1 MHGKLLGPPLGPS
14 TCEYI
19 RTGRYHW
26 RMLRVGIGLLV
37 TLAMAGAVAAWV
49 SAGQAEGPALA
60 IEQPETYVGRTA
72 SFVATA
78 EAPGAE
84 FTALD
89 AYIEQNGAVHALFA
103 LNGSESAAAQAAVSQ
118 ETEARLRISRT
129 FDRETHPGLSPG
141 PARVVVTATRPVL
154 FGLRERSSEVA
165 IDVTVRFDPP
175 RLSPVS
181 TFHYI
186 NHGGSELVVYRVT
199 PDDADSGVRV
209 GEREYPGYP
218 LSAAGVDGPD
228 DLRVAFFALLHDQ
241 DLATPVALWGRD
253 PAGNEASAPFDH
265 RIFERQF
272 RRARL
277 PVGDAFLRSVVPA
290 IAAEA
295 PQLADEDVDG
305 GTDVSDLLD
314 LYLFINR
321 ELRRQ
326 NRETVSALAAQTAP
340 QRLWD
345 GPFRQLANTQVES
358 GFADHR
364 TYLYG
369 GDEVDQQVHLG
380 FDLASTAN
388 APVSAANAGTVIFAD
403 YLGIFGNCVVID
415 HGLGLQ
421 SLYAHLSSIDVAV
434 GATVALGETIGLSG
448 QTGLAGGDHL
458 HFAMLLQGQPV
469 TPMEWWDPQ
478 WMEDRIMR
486 KLRSAGGR

>member
-1 MHGKLLGPPLGPS
+1 M
-14 TCEYI
+14 
-19 RTGRYHW
+19 
-26 RMLRVGIGLLV
+26 
-37 TLAMAGAVAAWV
+37 
-49 SAGQAEGPALA
+49 
-60 IEQPETYVGRTA
+60 YVGRSS
-72 SFVATA
+72 SFAATA

-84 FTALD
+84 FTALE
-89 AYIEQNGAVHALFA
+89 AYIEQDGAVHSLFA
-103 LNGSESAAAQAAVSQ
+103 LNGAEPAAGQAAVNQ

-129 FDRETHPGLSPG
+129 FDRQTHPELTPG

-154 FGLRERSSEVA
+154 FGLRERSSTVSV
-165 IDVTVRFDPP
+165 DVIVRFDPP
-175 RLSPVS
+175 RLSSVS

-186 NHGGSELVVYRVT
+186 NHGGSELVIYRVT
-199 PDDADSGVRV
+199 PDDAESGVRV
-209 GEREYPGYP
+209 GDREYAGYP
-218 LSAAGVDGPD
+218 LSAAGVEGPD

-241 DLATPVALWGRD
+241 DLATPIALWGRD
-253 PAGNEASAPFDH
+253 PAGNEAVAPFEY
-265 RIFERQF
+265 RVFEREF

-290 IAAEA
+290 IAAQA
-295 PQLADEDVDG
+295 PQLADEEVNAE
-305 GTDVSDLLD
+305 TDVADLLD
-314 LYLFINR
+314 VYLFINR
-321 ELRRQ
+321 EVRRQ
-326 NRETVSALAAQTAP
+326 NRDSIAALAGQTAP
-340 QRLWD
+340 RRLWD

-380 FDLASTAN
+380 FDLASTVN
-388 APVSAANAGTVIFAD
+388 APVAAANTGTVIFAD

-434 GATVALGETIGLSG
+434 GDAVELDAVIGRSG

-458 HFAMLLQGQPV
+458 HFAMLLQGRPV

-478 WMEDRIMR
+478 WIEDRIMR
-486 KLRSAGGR
+486 KLRDAGGGPASP